1 MKIFLIGYRASGK
14 STVGL
19 LLSKSLNLP
28 FADIDHAIESA
39 AGMTIKELIARQG
52 WDAFRKKETE
62 TIARL
67 RDAHSCVVA
76 TGGGAVLSEANRTM
90 LKEMGKMIYLKTPL
104 DRIVE
109 RLEQDAGG
117 KATRPQFTSENLAAE
132 TIAVL
137 AQRIPLYESVADF
150 TVDTAGK
157 SIIQVNNDIYQLL
170 LEAGIV
176 ADIEKIRKQQRQKEI
191 GGGGNGG

>member
-19 LLSKSLNLP
+19 RLSKSLNLP
-28 FADIDHAIESA
+28 FVDTDQAIESA
-39 AGMTIKELIARQG
+39 AGMAIKELIARQG

-67 RDAHSCVVA
+67 RGTPSCVVA

-90 LKEMGKMIYLKTPL
+90 LKEMGSLIYLKTPPDL
-104 DRIVE
+104 IIE
-109 RLEQDAGG
+109 RLKRDARESGV
-117 KATRPQFTSENLAAE
+117 RPQFTAGSLEAE
-132 TIAVL
+132 TLTVL
-137 AQRIPLYESVADF
+137 TQRIPLYESVSDF

-157 SIIQVNNDIYQLL
+157 GIVQVSDDIYQLL

-176 ADIEKIRKQQRQKEI
+176 VDIHKTKKPLRRKKI